1 MSVSFIDTNLFIYL
15 FDETAPEKRAR
26 SQKLIQSAIETK
38 NGVISYQVVQETL
51 NVLTTK
57 LQNPAASEDARLL
70 FQTVLLPLWRINPH
84 HKLYESAIDILS
96 RYRYGFYDSL
106 IIAAALK
113 AGCTQLISEDLQS
126 GQHIEKLKIVNP
138 FL

>member
-15 FDETAPEKRAR
+15 FDETAPEKRSR
-26 SQKLIQSAIETK
+26 SQELIQSAIETK

-57 LQNPAASEDARLL
+57 LQNPVTIEDARLF
-70 FQTVLLPLWRINPH
+70 FQKILIPLWRINPNH
-84 HKLYESAIDILS
+84 RLYESAIDIQS
-96 RYRYGFYDSL
+96 RYRYSFYDSL

-113 AGCTQLISEDLQS
+113 TGCTQLLSEDLQA
-126 GQHIEKLKIVNP
+126 GQQIQKLKIVNP